1 MMATSVGLA
10 GIQNGLANMNGHAQ
24 RIAQYGTTEGPKDL
38 GGVAE
43 DMVGLKQSELQV
55 KASAQ
60 VVKSANETLGS
71 LLDVRA

>member
-10 GIQNGLANMNGHAQ
+10 GMQTGIAKMNAHAQ
-24 RIAQYGTTEGPKDL
+24 SIARYGTENGPQGL
-38 GGVAE
+38 GDVAA
-43 DMVGLKQSELQV
+43 DMVGLTQSEFQV

-60 VVKSANETLGS
+60 VVKTANETLGT